1 MSEKHSDLQSAADMV
16 VFEISRLLKRKNPI
30 LVALDGRSGTGK
42 STLAQAIA
50 SRVEGVVV
58 VGDDFYSGGNDDA
71 WSGLSAKQ
79 KVDKGIDWQRM
90 RAQVLEPL
98 LAQKPASWHALD
110 FKPEIGWLGWKDEA
124 VELEPAPVIL
134 VDGVYSARPELS
146 DLVDL
151 TVLVEADDA
160 VRRQRLVIRE
170 GQAFMDRW
178 HRLWDAAEDYYFTS
192 ICPRA
197 SFDIIIRN
205 DASIA

>member
-1 MSEKHSDLQSAADMV
+1 MSNKHSDLQSAADIV
-16 VFEISRLLKRKNPI
+16 VFEISQLLKRKNPV

-42 STLAQAIA
+42 STIAQAIA
-50 SRVEGVVV
+50 SRVEGVIV

-98 LAQKPASWHALD
+98 LAKKPASWHALD
-110 FKPEIGWLGWKDEA
+110 FKPEIGWVGWKDET

-134 VDGVYSARPELS
+134 VDGVYSTRPELS

-151 TVLVEADDA
+151 AILVEADDA

-178 HRLWDAAEDYYFTS
+178 HRLWDSAEDYYFTS

-197 SFDIIIRN
+197 SFDIVVRN